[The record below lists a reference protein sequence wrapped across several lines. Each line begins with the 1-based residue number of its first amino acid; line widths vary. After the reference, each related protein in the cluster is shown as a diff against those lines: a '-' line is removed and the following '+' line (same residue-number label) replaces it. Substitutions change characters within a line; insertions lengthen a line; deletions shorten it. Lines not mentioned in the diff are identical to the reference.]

1 MSAPRV
7 QPRILS
13 DFAHARAELDP
24 EQIAFRHRVADVWT
38 GVTWTEFVARAEA
51 LAKGLAAVGLTHGS
65 RIAIMAPTSLE
76 WELFQLAALLNGAA
90 VAGFDPHDHPTR
102 VRAMMATADIDTLV
116 VADSGLLERLAASEL
131 PNLRRIICL
140 AGAAPVQSH
149 ALTEGYTVEAL
160 LRAGEGVALPIP
172 PSGDDPATLIFTS
185 GSTGEPKGILYTHA
199 QVVLAVESILQ
210 AFPEI
215 RAGDRMVCW
224 LPLSNLF
231 QRMLNYCAAG
241 RGAETWLV
249 SDPQTIMQRLPEIRP
264 HVFIAVP
271 RFFEKLEE
279 GMRNRLDALSAWSRT
294 IAEWALS
301 VGDAHARRLRTG
313 TSPSFIARCSV
324 VLAERLV
331 LQRLRAVLG
340 GEVRYLVSGS
350 AAFPA
355 SLLERFHAMGLLVL
369 EAYGLSEN
377 VVPVALN
384 RPAAWRFGTVG
395 KVLPANEIA
404 ISGEGEVLVRGEGVC
419 RSYLGDLPADVDADG
434 FLATG
439 DLGTLD
445 EDGFLTLSGR
455 KSEIF
460 KTSTGRKVAPLPVEY
475 ALRRLPGVDQAVLLG
490 AGNKAPVAIITLMA
504 TRAESDLATFASTL
518 AARIPE
524 ALRDLPTY
532 SHPAGLL
539 VLRTPFG
546 IASGELTSNLKL
558 RRAVIQSRHKDA
570 LDELFARLENESL
583 FVAQLDAN
591 RCLVSCRRAT

>member
-1 MSAPRV
+1 MSVSRV

-13 DFAHARAELDP
+13 DFARARAELEP
-24 EQIAFRHRVADVWT
+24 ERCAFRQRVADVWT
-38 GVTWTEFVARAEA
+38 GVTWREFLARAEA
-51 LAKGLAAVGLTHGS
+51 LAKGLAAVGVTHGS
-65 RIAIMAPTSLE
+65 RLAIMAPTSLD

-90 VAGFDPHDHPTR
+90 VAGFDPHDQPTR

-116 VADSGLLERLAASEL
+116 VADSGLLEHLALSEL
-131 PNLRRIICL
+131 TSLRRVIGL
-140 AGAAPVQSH
+140 AGAPPMQAH
-149 ALTEGYTVEAL
+149 ASTERYGVESL
-160 LRAGEGVALPIP
+160 LRAGEGAALPNP

-215 RAGDRMVCW
+215 GPGDRMVCW

-249 SDPQTIMQRLPEIRP
+249 GEPQTIMQRLPEIRP

-279 GMRNRLDALSAWSRT
+279 GIRARLNALPAWSRVF
-294 IAEWALS
+294 AEWALS
-301 VGDAHARRLRTG
+301 AGDAHARRLRAG
-313 TSPSFIARCSV
+313 TPASVITRCSV
-324 VLAERLV
+324 VLADRLV
-331 LQRLRAVLG
+331 LRRLRAVLG

-355 SLLERFHAMGLLVL
+355 WLLERFQAMGLLVL

-384 RPAAWRFGTVG
+384 RPTAWRFGTVG
-395 KVLPANEIA
+395 KVLPANEIRLA
-404 ISGEGEVLVRGEGVC
+404 EDGEVLVRGGGVC
-419 RSYLGDLPADVDADG
+419 HNYLGGDQAATDAEG

-439 DLGTLD
+439 DLGALD
-445 EDGFLTLSGR
+445 EDGFLTLVGR

-460 KTSTGRKVAPLPVEY
+460 KTSTGRKVAPLPVEA

-490 AGNKAPVAIITLMA
+490 AGKKTPVAIITLTA
-504 TRAESDLATFASTL
+504 SHAETDLAVIATTL
-518 AARIPE
+518 AARVPE

-539 VLRTPFG
+539 VLSTPFG

-558 RRAVIQSRHKDA
+558 RRAAIHSQ
-570 LDELFARLENESL
+570 
-583 FVAQLDAN
+583 
-591 RCLVSCRRAT
+591 RRPA